1 MKSKVTC
8 EKGGIVMEQ
17 SKGIKIVFLMCLGI
31 FLCMIDTTIM
41 NIALPAIQADVNTSL
56 EKMSWILNV
65 YTMSIAVLS
74 IPLGR
79 IADIFGKAKLYI
91 MGLIIFGVGSALCA
105 FANTGDFLVFSRFIQ
120 SIGAA
125 ILFPISMVIGVSA
138 VPLAKRHIALGLL
151 GVTQGLSAAIGP
163 VLGGVITQNLE
174 WRWVFFVNIPICI
187 IGIVLCFIMLKIKNE
202 EQVVAKID
210 WTGLVLSSGA
220 IFFSTLVLV
229 KGNAWGW
236 LSNFSWSCYII
247 SATSFILFI
256 LVERKVAS
264 PMVNLQLFKDRTF
277 VGASIVVILSNLFL
291 IGVTVLLPTFLTK
304 IQHRTE
310 IEAALLVT
318 PISAMIFLVSPFAS
332 LIMKKLGKVLVIL
345 IGFIVMSFAYYC
357 LQMIGVDS
365 TNQEIIVPCIILGV
379 GYGLIIGPITILTA
393 SSFEGELLT
402 ASQSVVSM
410 LRQIG
415 IVLAV
420 AIFVSGL
427 THNLSINKENVY
439 SYAENKVHD
448 LHVDKAEQDQ
458 ILTVTK
464 GKIQNK
470 NLESNIEK
478 KQGTDNVGL
487 SQKQKENIIQEK
499 VNNALNEVPV
509 EYREMKRE
517 EITNQVTKAV
527 EEKIEDVRRDVDT
540 FSDDISH
547 YAEKEMAASFTDLY
561 KASIPIILLCSLVA
575 FMFRNKQFE
584 VGKRNQVNV

>member
-1 MKSKVTC
+1 
-8 EKGGIVMEQ
+8 MEQ
-17 SKGIKIVFLMCLGI
+17 PKGIKIVFLMCLGI

-41 NIALPAIQADVNTSL
+41 NIALPAIQTDVNTSL

-65 YTMSIAVLS
+65 YTMTIAVLA

-79 IADIFGKAKLYI
+79 VADIFGKAKLYI
-91 MGLIIFGVGSALCA
+91 IGLIVFGAGSALCA
-105 FANTGDFLVFSRFIQ
+105 FANTGDFLIFSRFIQ

-125 ILFPISMVIGVSA
+125 VLFPTSMVIGVSA
-138 VPLAKRHIALGLL
+138 VPMEKRHVALGIL

-163 VLGGVITQNLE
+163 ALGGVITQNLG
-174 WRWVFFVNIPICI
+174 WRWVFFVNIPICV
-187 IGIVLCFIMLKIKNE
+187 IGIVLCFIMLRIKNE
-202 EQVVAKID
+202 ERVIAKID
-210 WTGLVLSSGA
+210 WTGLALSSFA
-220 IFFSTLVLV
+220 IFFFTLVLV
-229 KGNAWGW
+229 KGNTLGW
-236 LSNFSWSCYII
+236 LSNFAWICYLI

-256 LVERKVAS
+256 LVERKVSS

-310 IEAALLVT
+310 MEAAFLVT

-332 LIMKKLGKVLVIL
+332 LVMKKLGKVQVIL
-345 IGFIVMSFAYYC
+345 VGFIVMSLAYYC
-357 LQMIGVDS
+357 LQMIGAES
-365 TNQEIIVPCIILGV
+365 TNKEIIIPCMILGV
-379 GYGLIIGPITILTA
+379 GFGLVVGPITMLTA
-393 SSFEGELLT
+393 STFEGELLT

-427 THNLSINKENVY
+427 THNLSINKENVFH
-439 SYAENKVHD
+439 YAEKKVHD
-448 LHVDKAEQDQ
+448 LHVDQAEQEQ

-464 GKIQNK
+464 EKIQNK
-470 NLESNIEK
+470 DLESNIEK
-478 KQGTDNVGL
+478 KQGTDHLGI
-487 SQKQKENIIQEK
+487 SQQQKESMIKEK

-509 EYREMKRE
+509 EYREIKRV

-527 EEKIEDVRRDVDT
+527 EEKIENINSEIKT

-547 YAEKEMAASFTDLY
+547 YAEKEMAKSFTDLY
-561 KASIPIILLCSLVA
+561 KVNVPIILLCSLVA
-575 FMFRNKQFE
+575 FMFRNRKFE
-584 VGKRNQVNV
+584 GDKRKMQNL